1 MGLGRRAVGGQRLSQ
16 AFIVHPFGSPPLFLW
31 TNILHSDTPQA
42 ATPPPV
48 HLPPSERRL
57 NTAILPKSAR
67 RMPPLARYL
76 LMKVMRVKPLL
87 DIYHGVPQVSSAHE
101 FAEKVLEHMG
111 ITVEM
116 DGAVGDIPDEGPV
129 LFVANHPFGGLEGL
143 ILAAVFGRVRPDLR
157 IMANYLLGVMPELA
171 QAFIAVNPF
180 GGAQRQNIA
189 GLREARD
196 HLAAGHALGMF
207 PAGTVS
213 HWHMG
218 KGIVDPAWN
227 PTVARMAKRCQAT
240 VVPVY
245 FHGRN
250 GFKFNLAGFIHPSA
264 RTLLLP
270 SELLNK
276 SGKTIRLTVGTPVP
290 PNTLDKLNSAEAVTE
305 YLRMRCYDLKPARA
319 KQLQAEGPSAPIA
332 PPGDHAAIMAELAA
346 LPPEKVLLKESGY
359 TLYLVRQEDAPATI
373 NEMGRVREITFR
385 EVGEG
390 SGLERDLD
398 VFDQWYEHL
407 ILWHDEKEI
416 IAGAY
421 RLGHAQRILA
431 EKGVEGLYLNSLFR
445 ISPEFFRLYPGSMEV
460 GRAMVT
466 QEFQKDYAPLHLL
479 WKGLGAMLVRNPE
492 LRYFFGPTS
501 LSLDLRPLTLRT
513 IISYLERHH
522 GSKELSRLIK
532 GRDVPKKM
540 LRAGKKGSLTKN
552 LTYNAMSALVRDM
565 EGGRSVP
572 VLFKHY
578 LRLGGRIAAF
588 HADLSFNTL
597 DAFLFMDLAESPRS
611 TLGRYIKGQE
621 LEAFY
626 QRHPPSQPL
635 QNVGAPEEARG

>member
-1 MGLGRRAVGGQRLSQ
+1 M
-16 AFIVHPFGSPPLFLW
+16 
-31 TNILHSDTPQA
+31 
-42 ATPPPV
+42 
-48 HLPPSERRL
+48 PPSERRL
-57 NTAILPKSAR
+57 NIDVLPKSAR
-67 RMPPLARYL
+67 RMPPLARYA
-76 LMKVMRVKPLL
+76 LMKVMRVKPLM

-101 FAEKVLEHMG
+101 FAEKALEHMG
-111 ITVEM
+111 ITVEV

-143 ILAAVFGRVRPDLR
+143 VMAAVFGRARPDLR
-157 IMANYLLGVMPELA
+157 IMANYLLHVMPELA
-171 QAFIAVNPF
+171 QAFIPVNPF
-180 GGAQRQNIA
+180 GGAQRENVA

-196 HLAAGHALGMF
+196 HLAGGSALGIF

-213 HWHMG
+213 HWRMG
-218 KGIVDPAWN
+218 KGIADPAWN
-227 PTVARMAKRCQAT
+227 ATVARMAKRCQAT
-240 VVPVY
+240 VIPVY

-250 GFKFNLAGFIHPSA
+250 SLKFNLAGLIHPSA

-276 SGKTIRLTVGTPVP
+276 SGKTIRLTVGAPVP
-290 PNTLDKLNSAEAVTE
+290 PATLDKLDSAEAATE
-305 YLRMRCYDLKPARA
+305 YLRMRCYNLKPTRA
-319 KQLQAEGPSAPIA
+319 KQLQAEGGVPAPIA
-332 PPGDHAAIMAELAA
+332 PPGDYAAIKAELAA
-346 LPPEKVLLKESGY
+346 LPPDKILLRESGY
-359 TLYLVRQEDAPATI
+359 TLYLVRQADAPELI
-373 NEMGRVREITFR
+373 NELGRIREITFR

-390 SGLERDLD
+390 SGLERDLE

-407 ILWHDEKEI
+407 ILWHDEKETM
-416 IAGAY
+416 AGAY
-421 RLGHAQRILA
+421 RLGHAPRILA

-445 ISPEFFRLYPGSMEV
+445 ISSEFFRLYPGSMEV
-460 GRAMVT
+460 GRALVT

-479 WKGLGAMLVRNPE
+479 WKGLGAVLVRNPE

-513 IISYLERHH
+513 IISYLDQHH
-522 GSKELSRLIK
+522 GSKELSKLVK

-565 EGGRSVP
+565 EDGRSIP

-597 DAFLFMDLAESPRS
+597 DAFLFMDLAESPRHLLS
-611 TLGRYIKGQE
+611 RYIKGQD
-621 LEAFY
+621 LEDFY
-626 QRHPPSQPL
+626 TRHPPSGE
-635 QNVGAPEEARG
+635 N